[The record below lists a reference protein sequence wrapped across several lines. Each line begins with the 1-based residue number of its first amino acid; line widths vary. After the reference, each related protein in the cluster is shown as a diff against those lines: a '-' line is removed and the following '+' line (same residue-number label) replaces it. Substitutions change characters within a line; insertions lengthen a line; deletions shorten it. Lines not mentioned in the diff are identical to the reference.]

1 MSVESLQMLYGINQ
15 TALDL
20 NVKGLNHEESLIQPP
35 QGGNCL
41 NWVAGHIVASRN
53 SVLNLIG
60 EKPIWTTEEAELY
73 KRGSAPIKDGSR
85 AKKFEQIVADFTR
98 SQERVRAGLGRL
110 TEQDLVKKEGDQ
122 TLAQRLHF
130 LQFHEAYHVGQ
141 LGLLRRMAGKEGAIA

>member
-1 MSVESLQMLYGINQ
+1 MSVESLQMLYGMNQ

-20 NVKGLNHEESLIQPP
+20 NVKGLSHEESLIQPP

-41 NWVAGHIVASRN
+41 NWVAGHIVATRN
-53 SVLNLIG
+53 SVLSLIG
-60 EKPIWTTEEAELY
+60 EKPIWTPEEAELY

-141 LGLLRRMAGKEGAIA
+141 LGLLRRMAGKKGAIA